1 MTVVR
6 PTNARRLRS
15 TAVAF
20 VAAAVA
26 LLTACAGSGFT
37 YVKSSAN
44 NTYFKIPTDW
54 RVFNKDQ
61 VLSVAN
67 SSAAGRSPDPGLK
80 YIAVFD
86 ADPKPSLEHGLQT
99 ATSPFGVVKVREL
112 SPEERDTFSLASL
125 RNEVI
130 PIDDILQQEV
140 GQIQLVSQPKSI
152 VKPHGLHGSRL
163 VYSVVTQDGSF
174 TVDQT
179 GLVDAGTHTLYFFI
193 VGCDSQCFSQNRRTI
208 SEVADSWTIK
218 EQ

>member
-1 MTVVR
+1 MR
-6 PTNARRLRS
+6 PTKGQRRGRIPLGL
-15 TAVAF
+15 F
-20 VAAAVA
+20 AAALV

-37 YVKSSAN
+37 YVQSSAN
-44 NTYFKIPTDW
+44 NTYFKVPNAW

-61 VLSVAN
+61 VLGVTN
-67 SSAAGRSPDPGLK
+67 GNEPGRPAPDPGLK
-80 YIAVFD
+80 YLAVFD
-86 ADPKPSLEHGLQT
+86 GDPKPSLEHDLQT
-99 ATSPFGVVKVREL
+99 ATAPFGVVKVREL
-112 SPEERDTFSLASL
+112 SAEERDTFSLASL

-130 PIDDILQQEV
+130 PIDDILQQDV
-140 GQIQLVSQPKSI
+140 GQINLVSQPKSI

-163 VYSVVTQDGSF
+163 VYSVVTQGGSF

-193 VGCDSQCFSQNRRTI
+193 VGCESQCFAQNRRTI

>member
-1 MTVVR
+1 MR
-6 PTNARRLRS
+6 PTDARRRGAA
-15 TAVAF
+15 AVSL
-20 VAAAVA
+20 VAAALV
-26 LLTACAGSGFT
+26 LLTGCAGSGFT

-44 NTYFKIPTDW
+44 NTFFKVPNDW

-61 VLSVAN
+61 VVD
-67 SSAAGRSPDPGLK
+67 AAGSSQTSRSSPDPGLK

-86 ADPKPSLEHGLQT
+86 GDQKPSLEHNLQT
-99 ATSPFGVVKVREL
+99 ATSPFGVVKVRDL

-140 GQIQLVSQPKSI
+140 GQVQLVTQPKSI

-163 VYSVVTQDGSF
+163 VYSVATQDGSF

-193 VGCDSQCFSQNRRTI
+193 VGCDSQCFAQNRRTI

-218 EQ
+218 ER